1 MPTPSGALDAAA
13 IKLHRRG
20 GGAPLV
26 LVHCLGVDRH
36 LWDIATAGL
45 ASDFTLV
52 SYDLP
57 GQGGSP
63 VPDNA
68 YREALAE
75 VDLTSLAPK
84 IKAPTLIVIGEQDLP
99 AFHKSAKW
107 LEQNIADSRK
117 VVLAP
122 ARHASILE
130 RPEEFSEAARAFLR
144 G

>member
-1 MPTPSGALDAAA
+1 MPTGRARHDQHAAQHLVHTRLRGSWGA
-13 IKLHRRG
+13 G
-20 GGAPLV
+20 GGLRARALFA
-26 LVHCLGVDRH
+26 H
-36 LWDIATAGL
+36 T
-45 ASDFTLV
+45 
-52 SYDLP
+52 P
-57 GQGGSP
+57 GEGY
-63 VPDNA
+63 A
-68 YREALAE
+68 KACEALAE
-75 VDLTSLAPK
+75 MDLTSLAPK

-107 LEQNIADSRK
+107 LEQNIAGSRK